1 VLPFG
6 HRDPPLVAGNSSLP
20 FTLSGMSSEG
30 VAPTDGQY
38 GSVTFSFRVSS
49 SPTLQPRINLYLL

>member
-1 VLPFG
+1 MLPFA
-6 HRDPPLVAGNSSLP
+6 HRDPLLVAGNSSLP

-38 GSVTFSFRVSS
+38 GSVTFLFG
-49 SPTLQPRINLYLL
+49 QPRIDLYLL